1 MVIFFSSAQS
11 VYFNQFFCP
20 LYIWTFSEFGPYQIT
35 YWKNTLYRCWTSRA
49 CI

>member
-11 VYFNQFFCP
+11 VYFHQFFC
-20 LYIWTFSEFGPYQIT
+20 LF
-35 YWKNTLYRCWTSRA
+35 

>member
-11 VYFNQFFCP
+11 VYSNQFFCG
-20 LYIWTFSEFGPYQIT
+20 L
-35 YWKNTLYRCWTSRA
+35 

>member
-11 VYFNQFFCP
+11 VDFNQFFC
-20 LYIWTFSEFGPYQIT
+20 L
-35 YWKNTLYRCWTSRA
+35 L